1 MQRYAFRYAMVG
13 LPSKFR
19 SLGNVGTTNST
30 RHVGTVYLMLFSLVH
45 QKSLISSVTCETGM
59 RKKLKNGS

>member
-1 MQRYAFRYAMVG
+1 MQRYAFRYVFVG

-19 SLGNVGTTNST
+19 SLGNVGTTNP
-30 RHVGTVYLMLFSLVH
+30 VACLPVVYLMLFSLVH

-59 RKKLKNGS
+59 RKNLKNGS